1 MAQIDFLFRQGI
13 VKTLG
18 NVLKQ
23 QQEDEMLSIAL
34 EALINIAECID
45 NVPEGIKNNYPTLE
59 DFSNEIELGK
69 LKFYNKTIKF
79 LLIVRIFFSKV

>member
-1 MAQIDFLFRQGI
+1 
-13 VKTLG
+13 
-18 NVLKQ
+18 
-23 QQEDEMLSIAL
+23 MLSIAL

-59 DFSNEIELGK
+59 DFSYEIELGK
-69 LKFYNKTIKF
+69 LKFYNKTINF